1 MSPPTIISYGGGVQS
16 TALIVLAVTDRLAA
30 IGYNVDAA
38 VMSNVGDD
46 SEDPETLV
54 YVREV
59 MVPWAAAHGFEVI
72 ETHRV
77 NLRGAHKGP
86 ETLWGRLMR
95 PESKS
100 LPIPVR
106 MADTGAPGT
115 RSCTADFKI
124 VPVGRWLKAHGATDA
139 EPGIVLIGISTDEY
153 QRANNKRAQSY
164 EVPAYPL
171 LELGLSR
178 GDCEQ
183 IIRDAGLPVP
193 PKSSCFFCPF
203 HRPQAWAEQ
212 RRDKPELF
220 AKSQLLEDTL
230 NDRRRALPCPTSGEA
245 ALELVEVHTGDIAG
259 EAEHLDEFGEPVDL
273 GREYVER
280 HIEPGT
286 PAKCP
291 RCKTTYRIDAAG
303 RWPDHHKSL
312 VYLTRFGRRLEDAI
326 AAAQTELSFDGSF
339 NDGACDEGYCWT

>member
-1 MSPPTIISYGGGVQS
+1 MTAPTIISYGGGVQS
-16 TALIVLAVTDRLAA
+16 SALIVLAVTGRLSHL
-30 IGYNVDAA
+30 GYDVTAA

-46 SEDPETLV
+46 SEHPDTLE
-54 YVREV
+54 YVRTV
-59 MVPWAAAHGFEVI
+59 MTPWAADRGLPVI
-72 ETHRV
+72 ETHRE
-77 NLRGAHKGP
+77 NLRGAYKGP

-124 VPVGRWLKAHGATDA
+124 VPVGRWLKAHGATADDPA
-139 EPGIVLIGISTDEY
+139 IVLIGISSDEY
-153 QRANNKRAQSY
+153 QRANNKRAQPY

-212 RRDKPELF
+212 RRDFPELF
-220 AKSQLLEDTL
+220 ARSQLLEDTL
-230 NDRRRALPCPTSGEA
+230 NARRRALPCPTSGERA
-245 ALELVEVHTGDIAG
+245 VELVEVHADSTY
-259 EAEHLDEFGEPVDL
+259 EADDPYEVDEPREFVEHQL
-273 GREYVER
+273 
-280 HIEPGT
+280 EPGT
-286 PAKCP
+286 LAKCP
-291 RCKTTYRIDAAG
+291 RCKSNYLVTDTG

-326 AAAQTELSFDGSF
+326 VVAQEELPLDGTF